1 MAEDYIYGDDY
12 ENEAPPAPLFW
23 RILGKVIKY
32 SFIALIVFINA
43 FLLWRVLFSTNEPSA
58 IKTVAGNPSLA
69 EAWEQYGGEGFAR
82 YQAEQ
87 DNIATDEDWH
97 DQFELAE
104 GEIKKNEFAQFFL
117 TDVVFFPRA
126 NQTQIVMRYN
136 KSLLPHLAKDY
147 ELDEIPGKK
156 DDLFDVTLVVYYKN
170 EDGDTKKTR
179 LDANLA
185 EMDTT
190 SLYTFRQY
198 YFESMPEFS
207 SITRMQ
213 VEIYY
218 KGDVDYTAKP
228 YSVIEIYDKL
238 LEMQNYPLDSKDIA
252 AIEGA
257 K

>member
-1 MAEDYIYGDDY
+1 MSEDFYDDDY
-12 ENEAPPAPLFW
+12 AEAPPAPLFW
-23 RILGKVIKY
+23 RILGKIIKY
-32 SFIALIVFINA
+32 SFTALIIFINA
-43 FLLWRVLFSTNEPSA
+43 FLLWRVIFSTNEPGA
-58 IKTVAGNPSLA
+58 IKTIAGNTALA
-69 EAWEQYGGEGFAR
+69 EAWEQYSGDSFAR

-87 DNIATDEDWH
+87 DNIATDEEWH

-104 GEIKKNEFAQFFL
+104 GEVKKNEFAQFFL
-117 TDVVFFPRA
+117 TDVVFFPYA
-126 NQTQIVMRYN
+126 NQTQVVLRYN
-136 KSLLPHLAKDY
+136 KSLLPHLAEDFG
-147 ELDEIPGKK
+147 LDTVPGKK
-156 DDLFDVTLVVYYKN
+156 DDIFDITLVVYYKN
-170 EDGDTKKTR
+170 DEDVAKKMR
-179 LDANLA
+179 IGANLA

-198 YFESMPEFS
+198 YFESLPEFS
-207 SITRMQ
+207 SITKMQ

>member
-58 IKTVAGNPSLA
+58 IKTVAGNHSLA
-69 EAWEQYGGEGFAR
+69 EAWEQYGGDGFAR

-218 KGDVDYTAKP
+218 KGDVDYSAKP

-238 LEMQNYPLDSKDIA
+238 LELQNYPLDSKDIA

>member
-1 MAEDYIYGDDY
+1 MSEDFYDDDY
-12 ENEAPPAPLFW
+12 AEAPPAPLFW

-58 IKTVAGNPSLA
+58 IKTIAGNSDLAAALA
-69 EAWEQYGGEGFAR
+69 EYGPDGFAL

-87 DNIATDEDWH
+87 DNIGTDEDWH

-117 TDVVFFPRA
+117 TDVVFFPKA
-126 NQTQIVMRYN
+126 NQTQVIMRYN
-136 KSLLPHLAKDY
+136 KSILEHLAKDF
-147 ELDEIPGKK
+147 ELSEIPGKK
-156 DDLFDVTLVVYYKN
+156 EDLFDVSLVVYYKN
-170 EDGDTKKTR
+170 ADGEAKKQRIRSQETA
-179 LDANLA
+179 L
-185 EMDTT
+185 ETT
-190 SLYTFRQY
+190 SLYTFRQFV
-198 YFESMPEFS
+198 FESIPEFS
-207 SITRMQ
+207 SITKMQ

-218 KGDVDYTAKP
+218 KGDVDYNAKP

-238 LEMQNYPLDSKDIA
+238 LEMQDYPLDSKDIA

>member
-1 MAEDYIYGDDY
+1 MAEDYYYDNNDY
-12 ENEAPPAPLFW
+12 EEGPPVPLFW
-23 RILGKVIKY
+23 RLLGKFIKY

-58 IKTVAGNPSLA
+58 IKTVAGNTVLA
-69 EAWEQYGGEGFAR
+69 EAWEQYGGDGFAR

-97 DQFELAE
+97 DQFELEE
-104 GEIKKNEFAQFFL
+104 GEVKKNVFAQFFL
-117 TDVVFFPRA
+117 TDVVFFPYA

-136 KSLLPHLAKDY
+136 KAMLEHLAADFG
-147 ELDEIPGKK
+147 LDGIPGKK

-170 EDGDTKKTR
+170 SDGDTKKTR
-179 LDANLA
+179 IGAVECAL
-185 EMDTT
+185 DTT

-228 YSVIEIYDKL
+228 YSVIEIYDCL
-238 LEMQNYPLDSKDIA
+238 LEMQDYDLDAKDIA

>member
-1 MAEDYIYGDDY
+1 MAEDYIYDDY
-12 ENEAPPAPLFW
+12 EEEGPPAPLFW

-58 IKTVAGNPSLA
+58 IKTVAGNSSLA
-69 EAWEQYGGEGFAR
+69 AAWEQYGGDGFAR

-179 LDANLA
+179 IASNLA

-198 YFESMPEFS
+198 YFESIPEFS
-207 SITRMQ
+207 SINKMQ

-218 KGDVDYTAKP
+218 KGDVDYNAKP

-238 LEMQNYPLDSKDIA
+238 LELQNYPLDSKDIA

>member
-1 MAEDYIYGDDY
+1 MAEDYIYNDY
-12 ENEAPPAPLFW
+12 EDEGPPAPLFW

-32 SFIALIVFINA
+32 SFIAIIVFINV
-43 FLLWRVLFSTNEPSA
+43 FLLWRVFFSTNEPSA
-58 IKTVAGNPSLA
+58 IKTVAGNPALA
-69 EAWEQYGGEGFAR
+69 EAWAQYGGDGFAR

-136 KSLLPHLAKDY
+136 KSLLPHLAEDY
-147 ELDEIPGKK
+147 DLDEVPGKK
-156 DDLFDVTLVVYYKN
+156 DDLFDVTLVVYYTK
-170 EDGDTKKTR
+170 EDDGTKR
-179 LDANLA
+179 MRIDANLA

-198 YFESMPEFS
+198 YFESLPEFS

-218 KGDVDYTAKP
+218 KGDVDYNAKP

-238 LEMQNYPLDSKDIA
+238 LELQNYPLDQKDIA

>member
-1 MAEDYIYGDDY
+1 MAEDYIYDDY
-12 ENEAPPAPLFW
+12 EDEGPPAPLFW

-69 EAWEQYGGEGFAR
+69 EAWEQYGGDGFAR

-104 GEIKKNEFAQFFL
+104 GEVKKNEFAQFFL

-170 EDGDTKKTR
+170 EEGDTKKTR
-179 LDANLA
+179 IDANLA

-207 SITRMQ
+207 SITKMQ

-218 KGDVDYTAKP
+218 KGDVDYNAKP

-238 LEMQNYPLDSKDIA
+238 LELQNYPLDSKDIA

>member
-58 IKTVAGNPSLA
+58 IKTVAGNPALA
-69 EAWEQYGGEGFAR
+69 EAWEQYGGDGFAR

-104 GEIKKNEFAQFFL
+104 GEVKKNEFAQFFL

-218 KGDVDYTAKP
+218 KGDVDYSAKP

-238 LEMQNYPLDSKDIA
+238 LELQNYPLDSKDIA

>member
-1 MAEDYIYGDDY
+1 MAEDYIYDDY
-12 ENEAPPAPLFW
+12 EDEGPPAPLFW
-23 RILGKVIKY
+23 RILGKLIKY
-32 SFIALIVFINA
+32 SFIAIIIFINA

-58 IKTVAGNPSLA
+58 IKTVAGNPALA
-69 EAWEQYGGEGFAR
+69 AAWEQFGGDGFAR
-82 YQAEQ
+82 YQAGQ

-117 TDVVFFPRA
+117 TDVIFFPRA
-126 NQTQIVMRYN
+126 NQTQVVLRYN
-136 KSLLPHLAKDY
+136 KSLLPHLAEDFGL
-147 ELDEIPGKK
+147 EEVPGKK
-156 DDLFDVTLVVYYKN
+156 DDLFDITLVVYYTKDD
-170 EDGDTKKTR
+170 DGTKKMR
-179 LDANLA
+179 FDANLT

-198 YFESMPEFS
+198 YFESLPEFS
-207 SITRMQ
+207 SINRMQ

-218 KGDVDYTAKP
+218 KGDVDYNAKP
-228 YSVIEIYDKL
+228 YAIIEIYDKL
-238 LEMQNYPLDSKDIA
+238 LELQNYPLDAKDIA

>member
-1 MAEDYIYGDDY
+1 MSEDFYDDDY
-12 ENEAPPAPLFW
+12 AEAPPAPLFW
-23 RILGKVIKY
+23 RILGKIIKY
-32 SFIALIVFINA
+32 SFWALIIFINA

-58 IKTVAGNPSLA
+58 IRTVAGNPALA
-69 EAWEQYGGEGFAR
+69 EAWEQYGGDGFAK

-104 GEIKKNEFAQFFL
+104 GEVKKNEFAQFFL
-117 TDVVFFPRA
+117 TDVIFFPRA

-136 KSLLPHLAKDY
+136 KSLLPHLAEDY
-147 ELDEIPGKK
+147 GLDEVPGKK
-156 DDLFDVTLVVYYKN
+156 DDLFDITLVVYYA
-170 EDGDTKKTR
+170 DGDTTKKMR
-179 LDANLA
+179 LTAHETELA
-185 EMDTT
+185 TT
-190 SLYTFRQY
+190 SLYTFRQF

-207 SITRMQ
+207 SISRMQ

-218 KGDVDYTAKP
+218 NGDVDYSAKP